1 MFFSR
6 TVNNRINR
14 LHERAPRI
22 SYNDYTSTF
31 DELLV
36 QEDSANIHQ
45 RNLRALATEL
55 YKVYQILSPLFIREL
70 FNEKNRD
77 R

>member
-1 MFFSR
+1 MAL
-6 TVNNRINR
+6 RI
-14 LHERAPRI
+14 A
-22 SYNDYTSTF
+22 YDDYTSTF

-36 QEDSANIHQ
+36 QDDSVNIHQ
-45 RNLRALATEL
+45 RNLRALATEM
-55 YKVYQILSPLFIREL
+55 YKVYHNLSPLFIREL